1 MGKYSIKDLESLS
14 GVKAHTIRIWE
25 QRYQLLHPSRTP
37 TNIRYYT
44 DEDLKTLLN
53 VSLLN
58 KHGIKI
64 SNIAHMDKN
73 EMGEKVLSVTS
84 ASSDEDI
91 LTESLLRSM
100 LDFDEERFE
109 KALNTAIMREGFEK
123 AFVHVLLPLMQR
135 TGVLWVSGSVKPSQ
149 EHFISNLIRRKLCV
163 AVDNIFHDKEKPS
176 KKFLLFLP
184 EGETHELLLL
194 FTEYILRKNNHQVAY
209 IGSSLPSDD
218 IPFVH
223 RKFKPDVLLTYI
235 TVPLK
240 SVTVQQFIDGL
251 SETFPAIK
259 IIVGGFQVSNESI
272 KFPGNVEHIHSME
285 DLMRVM

>member
-25 QRYQLLHPSRTP
+25 QRYNLLHPSRTP

-44 DEDLKTLLN
+44 DDDLKTLLN

-58 KHGIKI
+58 RHGIKI
-64 SNIAHMDKN
+64 SSIAHMNRN
-73 EMGEKVLSVTS
+73 EMGEKVLSYTS
-84 ASSDEDI
+84 ASSDEDL
-91 LTESLLRSM
+91 LTDSLLRSM

-109 KALNTAIMREGFEK
+109 KALNTAIMREGFEN
-123 AFVHVLLPLMQR
+123 AFLHVLLPLMQR
-135 TGVLWVSGSVKPSQ
+135 TGVLWVSGAVKPAQ

-163 AVDNIFHDKEKPS
+163 AIDNIFHDKEKPS

-223 RKFKPDVLLTYI
+223 RKFKPDVLLTYL

-240 SVTVQQFIDGL
+240 SVPVQQFIDGL
-251 SETFPAIK
+251 SITFPALK
-259 IIVGGFQVSNESI
+259 IIVGGYQMKDERI
-272 KFPGNVEHIHSME
+272 QLPKNVVRINSME
-285 DLMRVM
+285 ELIAVL

>member
-1 MGKYSIKDLESLS
+1 MGQYSIKDLESLS

-37 TNIRYYT
+37 TNIRFYT
-44 DEDLKTLLN
+44 DDDLKTLLN

-64 SNIAHMDKN
+64 SNIATMDKVA
-73 EMGEKVLSVTS
+73 MGEKVLNVTS
-84 ASSDEDI
+84 SSSDEDV

-100 LDFDEERFE
+100 LDFDEDRFE

-135 TGVLWVSGSVKPSQ
+135 TGVLWISGSVKPSQ

-163 AVDNIFHDKEKPS
+163 AIDNIFHDKEKPS

-194 FTEYILRKNNHQVAY
+194 FTEYILRKSNHQVAY
-209 IGSSLPSDD
+209 IGCSLPSDD
-218 IPFVH
+218 ITFVY
-223 RKFKPDVLLTYI
+223 RKFKPDVLLTYV

-240 SVTVQQFIDGL
+240 SVSVQQFIDGL
-251 SETFPAIK
+251 SETFPALK
-259 IIVGGFQVSNESI
+259 IIVGGFQMNDESL
-272 KFPGNVEHIHSME
+272 KLPNNVARINSLE
-285 DLMRVM
+285 DLMCVI